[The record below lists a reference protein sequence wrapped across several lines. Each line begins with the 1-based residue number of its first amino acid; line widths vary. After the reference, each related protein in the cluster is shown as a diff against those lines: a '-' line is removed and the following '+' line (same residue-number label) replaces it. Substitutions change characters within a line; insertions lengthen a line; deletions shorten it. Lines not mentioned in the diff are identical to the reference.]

1 MPGRRRC
8 LWSVRVLVEVARAQV
23 CLGLRG
29 CAGWVAVCVQ
39 VCEASMTTKVWGII
53 RRVSTTTLGMKS
65 SGRRRFG
72 DLCGRL
78 SVMASR
84 VSCFRETAR
93 QGRPRLVRAFIY
105 LSIYLSICRGN
116 GWASGAMW
124 D

>member
-8 LWSVRVLVEVARAQV
+8 LWSVRVLVEVVRARV

-39 VCEASMTTKVWGII
+39 VCEASRTTKVWGII
-53 RRVSTTTLGMKS
+53 RRMSTTTLGIKS
-65 SGRRRFG
+65 SGHRRFG

-105 LSIYLSICRGN
+105 LSVY
-116 GWASGAMW
+116 
-124 D
+124 